1 MKKKETSVLTIDE
14 ANRKQKADAFLKLV
28 KKNPTLPIIPMVDWE
43 IVGDEWGRWMG
54 AFGYAE
60 VGEYAIYDDRYYT
73 DREDFTER
81 YYDLNDE
88 ALCEKFSYEPCIN
101 SFALSQGKCTQEQ
114 LKENEINEKR
124 LNEYLDKVAEEYF
137 VKAIIVNIDMP

>member
-1 MKKKETSVLTIDE
+1 MKKKEASALTIDE
-14 ANRKQKADAFLKLV
+14 AIRKQKADTFLKLV

-60 VGEYAIYDDRYYT
+60 VGEYALYDDRYYT
-73 DREDFTER
+73 DREEFTER

-88 ALCEKFSYEPCIN
+88 GLCEKFNYEPWIN
-101 SFALSQGKCTQEQ
+101 TFALSQGNCTQEQ
-114 LKENEINEKR
+114 FEK
-124 LNEYLDKVAEEYF
+124 K
-137 VKAIIVNIDMP
+137 